1 MTYLPG
7 DSTEQVLLSFQ
18 QISLLVAQRFMD
30 AQQSVMLFYLNSA
43 ALIPRILGAAPQS
56 DLYSRSTMQ
65 DFSMPSSLG
74 FGMVSSRNNSA
85 IPATQARISLSVP
98 VRSETP
104 RVVELAPTP
113 CPISELSGPPLEHA
127 EELSLGSENTP
138 LRESSLAGDH
148 SVDHHELITA
158 FVELVSDRT
167 GYPVD
172 MLDPGLDLESD
183 LGIDSIKRV
192 EILSKFRTMLPE
204 RVQEVL
210 ENNLEQIA
218 GARTIHEIS
227 DWLQVSCAVNS
238 DATAAVLMNA
248 EGTASFDE
256 FASNDPQP

>member
-1 MTYLPG
+1 MTYLRG
-7 DSTEQVLLSFQ
+7 NSTEQVLLSFQ
-18 QISLLVAQRFMD
+18 QTSLLVAQRFMD

-43 ALIPRILGAAPQS
+43 ALIPRNLGATPQS
-56 DLYSRSTMQ
+56 DLYSCSTMQ
-65 DFSMPSSLG
+65 DFSIPSRLG
-74 FGMVSSRNNSA
+74 FGLISSRNNSV
-85 IPATQARISLSVP
+85 IPAAQAQISLSEP

-104 RVVELAPTP
+104 TAVELAPTP
-113 CPISELSGPPLEHA
+113 RSISELPEPSSEHA
-127 EELSLGSENTP
+127 EEFSLGSENAP
-138 LRESSLAGDH
+138 LSESSLAGDQ

-210 ENNLEQIA
+210 ENNLEQVA
-218 GARTIHEIS
+218 GARTIHEIA
-227 DWLQVSCAVNS
+227 DWLQSSFAVNS
-238 DATAAVLMNA
+238 DVTAAVLLNP
-248 EGTASFDE
+248 EGTALSDE
-256 FASNDPQP
+256 FASNDPQS